1 MAVEFRDVWLESFYE
16 QDVGHRK
23 IPAALS
29 SSLYRKLQILD
40 AAKSGV

>member
-1 MAVEFRDVWLESFYE
+1 MAVEFRDVWLESIYE